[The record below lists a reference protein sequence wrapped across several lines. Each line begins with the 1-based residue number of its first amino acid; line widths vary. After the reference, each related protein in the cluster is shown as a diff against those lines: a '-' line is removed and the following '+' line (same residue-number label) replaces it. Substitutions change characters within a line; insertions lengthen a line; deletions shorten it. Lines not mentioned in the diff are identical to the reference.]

1 MNGKRKLIGCAAIG
15 FLLAFTAQARAQENE
30 MRFQGGHEW
39 RAGAFSRP
47 NVTIARPNA
56 NPNLS
61 RPQGVISRS
70 DGKRT
75 RHEGNVIRRNKSV
88 SDHGKQASRGRR
100 AEWRDRDFDHGRGR
114 RFPHR
119 STVIFYNAYPYY
131 PYYYRGRPLYN
142 NDTLSISEI
151 INMESRG
158 LTDEEIINEIR
169 DTRTVF
175 KLSSADVVYLRNS
188 GVSDRVI
195 DFMLETGRPGY
206 LYSSAGY

>member
-70 DGKRT
+70 DGK
-75 RHEGNVIRRNKSV
+75 
-88 SDHGKQASRGRR
+88 QASRGRR
-100 AEWRDRDFDHGRGR
+100 AERGDRDFDHDRGR